1 MNRSSITLQLRRL
14 LALVFFLAPFSAS
27 AQQVHRFTVQDGH
40 FALDGKPFQIISGEM
55 HYPRIPRAY
64 WRDRLRLAK
73 AMGLNTITT
82 YTFWNLHEPEPGQYD
97 FSGNNDVAEFIREA
111 QQEGLYVILR
121 PGPYVCAEWEW
132 GGYPAWLLRT
142 PGIVVRSRDPQ
153 FMKPARTWLNRL
165 GKELSD
171 LQIDRGGPIIAI
183 QVENEYGSF
192 GKDHDYVEDIHKA
205 DLDAGFN
212 GALLYTAD
220 GGIQIPDGSLPELP
234 AVVNFGTGE
243 AKASFELLRKY
254 RPTGPFMA
262 GEYWAGWF
270 DHWGETHQTP
280 DAAVQEREID
290 WILRQGYSLSLYM
303 FHGGTSFGWMNGAN
317 YDRHYKPDVTSY
329 DYDAALDESGRP
341 TAKFYKLREIISAAT
356 GKTPPPVPEI
366 APTGTIPSFTFANAT
381 SLWKY
386 LPAPTL
392 SDQPLTMEQL
402 KQSYGYVLYRTHL
415 VEDGYGDLVI
425 SGLHD
430 YAQIYADGVLLGVLD
445 RRLEQSRLS
454 LTLKAGTQL
463 DILVENSGRINFKPI
478 LREERK
484 GILGKVTLA
493 GVLLSH
499 WENYSLPMKSPE
511 SLSFSTAS
519 CSGACF
525 YRGSFQ
531 IKTAQDSFLDTSGFF
546 KGFVWINGRPLG
558 RIWSIGP
565 QKTLYLPKPWIH
577 KGTNQVIV
585 FDLQGKANPQMSGL
599 SHPILNAPVSSSA
612 SKN

>member
-1 MNRSSITLQLRRL
+1 
-14 LALVFFLAPFSAS
+14 
-27 AQQVHRFTVQDGH
+27 
-40 FALDGKPFQIISGEM
+40 
-55 HYPRIPRAY
+55 
-64 WRDRLRLAK
+64 
-73 AMGLNTITT
+73 
-82 YTFWNLHEPEPGQYD
+82 
-97 FSGNNDVAEFIREA
+97 
-111 QQEGLYVILR
+111 
-121 PGPYVCAEWEW
+121 
-132 GGYPAWLLRT
+132 
-142 PGIVVRSRDPQ
+142 
-153 FMKPARTWLNRL
+153 MKPARTWLNRL
-165 GKELSD
+165 GKELSS

-243 AKASFELLRKY
+243 AKASFDLLRKY
-254 RPTGPFMA
+254 RPNGPFMA

-270 DHWGETHQTP
+270 DHWGEAHQTP
-280 DAAVQEREID
+280 DAAVQEREIN
-290 WILRQGYSLSLYM
+290 WMLRQGYSLSLYM

-366 APTGTIPSFTFANAT
+366 APTGTIPSFTFRSAT
-381 SLWKY
+381 SLWKH

-392 SDQPLTMEQL
+392 SDQPVTMEQL

-415 VEDGYGDLVI
+415 VEDGSGDLVI

-430 YAQIYADGVLLGVLD
+430 YAQIYADGVFLGVLD
-445 RRLEQSRLS
+445 RRLDQSRLS
-454 LTLKAGTQL
+454 LTLKSGTQL

-484 GILGKVTLA
+484 GILGQVTLA
-493 GVLLSH
+493 GALLSH
-499 WENYSLPMKSPE
+499 WENYSLPMKSPD
-511 SLSFSTAS
+511 SLSFSTDP

-525 YRGSFQ
+525 YRGGFQ
-531 IKTAQDSFLDTSGFF
+531 IKTPQDSFLDTSGFS
-546 KGFVWINGRPLG
+546 KGFVWINGHPLG
-558 RIWSIGP
+558 RVWSIGP
-565 QKTLYLPKPWIH
+565 QKTLYLPKPWLH

-585 FDLQGKANPQMSGL
+585 FDLLGKANPLMSGL
-599 SHPILNAPVSSSA
+599 SHPILNAPVPPA